1 MIDFCSIDEASE
13 FLAICEIS
21 KAQRKGF
28 SDFDISDYP
37 KLMSEAKSQAGDRKE
52 DIDRDLK
59 NTEEQLRRMEEELFY
74 KALDKIMSEG
84 DGKEQDIAKMIA
96 SDGNRN
102 QIKGEISFLERK
114 LREITNEDIEKIFDK
129 YEGLGYIDRTEGVLK
144 ITSLGSKILGGGFL
158 GKIMENLSKK
168 GIGTHKINEIGYGA
182 DVSKFSRKY
191 EFGDPYG
198 KINIQKTLINTMERT
213 GGLCDLTIEDFEV
226 HESLYQAKMNTGIMI
241 DVSGSMKY
249 GRKMDAA
256 IETALALCELIRTG
270 YPEDMI
276 RIFTFSEQVKEI
288 QFWEVANIG
297 SPAGWTDIRAAMK
310 SFRTSV
316 TIEDGDKQAY
326 LITDTEPNYENG
338 GHVGFSNAMA
348 GVLEESIRYGDDEIT
363 LNVIMLD
370 GKPNLVKFARLL
382 AERNFGRAFFTKPQ
396 NLGEAIIEDYIT
408 SRRERVGGGYRF

>member
-13 FLAICEIS
+13 FLAMYELS
-21 KAQRKGF
+21 NAQRKGYPN
-28 SDFDISDYP
+28 FDISDYP
-37 KLMSEAKSQAGDRKE
+37 KLMSEAQTQARDRRE
-52 DIDRDLK
+52 DINKDLK
-59 NTEEQLRRMEEELFY
+59 DSEEELRRLEEELFY

-96 SDGNRN
+96 SDRDRD

-114 LREITNEDIEKIFDK
+114 LREITNEDIEKIFKK
-129 YEGLGYIDRTEGVLK
+129 YEGLGYIDKEEGVLK
-144 ITSLGSKILGGGFL
+144 ITSLGSRILGGGFL
-158 GKIMENLSKK
+158 GKIMGNLSKK

-213 GGLCDLTIEDFEV
+213 GGLCDLSIEDFDV

-249 GRKMDAA
+249 NRKIDAA

-270 YPEDMI
+270 YPEDML
-276 RIFTFSEQVKEI
+276 RIFTFSEHVKEI
-288 QFWEVANIG
+288 QSWEVVNIG
-297 SPAGWTDIRAAMK
+297 SPAGWTDIKAAMK
-310 SFRTSV
+310 SFRTCV
-316 TIEDGDKQAY
+316 TTEDGDKQAY

-338 GHVGFSNAMA
+338 GHIGFSNAIA
-348 GVLEESIRYGDDEIT
+348 GVLEESIRYSDDEIT
-363 LNVIMLD
+363 LNIIMLD
-370 GKPNLVKFARLL
+370 SQPHLIKFARTL
-382 AERNFGRAFFTKPQ
+382 AERNLGRAFFTKPQ

-408 SRRERVGGGYRF
+408 SRRERVGGGYGF